1 MTRGADEDVYG
12 TTYRDMALT
21 PRAVSWQLLRA
32 VRSAPPR
39 HAAEGDRQ
47 ATLNA
52 ALEQSE
58 ELFAAAAGVGSAT
71 RPLLLFYGLSQAG
84 RAIAAASP
92 SPNWRLSGHGIK
104 AHKLD
109 AADRGQLSSVT
120 VRDQGRGS
128 FTSLATVL
136 RVGSLPSETSLGD
149 LWPLLP
155 ETHRFPLP
163 RRPELQPLY
172 VERESASLVRGSDAR
187 VRVYPLPLRLFEGY
201 GDSGEEADRRLRR
214 SVMEYIGNFPTL
226 ADASFITPPGT
237 PVSQQYVS
245 RDAAMLP
252 LRIPMRGSETEDE
265 LLGTRTV
272 AYGGGRMAFP
282 ALGGGPLPQHPV
294 LVWWAVLFA
303 LSTLARYEPTAWRRI
318 TSIDI
323 SEDAAPVEHLLNVA
337 LDVLPELIHRTLRAA
352 SRGGYAFDGRSPER
366 SPIG

>member
-1 MTRGADEDVYG
+1 MTHRADEDVYG

-47 ATLNA
+47 ATLGA

-58 ELFAAAAGVGSAT
+58 ELFTAAAGVGSAT

-92 SPNWRLSGHGIK
+92 SREWRLSGHGIK
-104 AHKLD
+104 AHRLD

-120 VRDQGRGS
+120 VKDQGRGS
-128 FTSLATVL
+128 FTSLAAVL
-136 RVGSLPSETSLGD
+136 RIGSLPSETRLGD

-163 RRPELQPLY
+163 RRPELEPLY
-172 VERESASLVRGSDAR
+172 VEQESASLVRGSYAR
-187 VRVYPLPLRLFEGY
+187 VRVHPLPRRLFEDHGTS
-201 GDSGEEADRRLRR
+201 GDEVDRLRR
-214 SVMEYIGNFPTL
+214 SVMDYIGNFPAL
-226 ADASFITPPGT
+226 ADATFITPSGT
-237 PVSQQYVS
+237 PVSQQYVG

-252 LRIPMRGSETEDE
+252 LRIPMRGSETEHD
-265 LLGTRTV
+265 LVGTRTV

-282 ALGGGPLPQHPV
+282 ALGGGPLPQHPL
-294 LVWWAVLFA
+294 LVWWSVLCA
-303 LSTLARYEPTAWRRI
+303 LSTLARYEPMAWRRI
-318 TSIDI
+318 TSIDS

-337 LDVLPELIHRTLRAA
+337 LDVLPELIHRTLLAA